1 MYEKLGG
8 DEDADSKMGELSSG
22 IGSLLATEA
31 AIGEVRA
38 PSMLLFDTA

>member
-8 DEDADSKMGELSSG
+8 NEMADSKMGELSSG

-38 PSMLLFDTA
+38 PSMMLFDTA

>member
-8 DEDADSKMGELSSG
+8 NEDADSKMGELLSG